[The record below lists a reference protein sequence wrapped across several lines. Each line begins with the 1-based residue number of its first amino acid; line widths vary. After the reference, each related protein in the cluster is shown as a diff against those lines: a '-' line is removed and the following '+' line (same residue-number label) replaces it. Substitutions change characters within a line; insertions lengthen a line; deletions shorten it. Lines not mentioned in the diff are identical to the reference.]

1 MGIVS
6 KKWLISLCVLGLL
19 VSPSYGSAK
28 TSSKDSKK
36 SKTHKKSSKAK
47 SKVGE
52 KEIKLSFTNV
62 KLDLKITKSKSAPAD
77 VKFNDVEPRGADSAI
92 LNFSTPQFKSEPIHK
107 VPAMLLTDFQ
117 GEETLKHD
125 IVELG
130 YKEDAGKIRH
140 DIGVPRQMTL
150 PRGILYF
157 WTTPTM
163 GSANYYYLQHPQ
175 EKNIAVRIGPIGGLV
190 DKDFTIDWASAK
202 WGK

>member
-1 MGIVS
+1 MGIVF
-6 KKWLISLCVLGLL
+6 KQWIMSLCIAGLL
-19 VSPSYGSAK
+19 MSPIYGWAK
-28 TSSKDSKK
+28 TPTKDSKK
-36 SKTHKKSSKAK
+36 SKAHKKSNKTK
-47 SKVGE
+47 PKMGE
-52 KEIKLSFTNV
+52 NEIKLSFTDV
-62 KLDLKITKSKSAPAD
+62 KLELKITKSKSASAD
-77 VKFNDVEPRGADSAI
+77 VKFNEAQPRGADSAV
-92 LNFSTPQFKSEPIHK
+92 LTFSTPQFKSEPFHR
-107 VPAMLLTDFQ
+107 VPAVLLTDFQ

-130 YKEDAGKIRH
+130 YREDAGKTRH

-175 EKNIAVRIGPIGGLV
+175 DKNIAVRIGPIAGLV